1 MSTSEQRLAANRANA
16 LKSTGPKTK
25 NGKAVACLNAT
36 QHGLLSARLF
46 LDDEEPAEFQRL
58 LADLDSTLNPIGAIE
73 LTLVERIAVT
83 IWRQRRLVTAESA
96 TLRLHRQQAKI
107 AGGVS
112 KELGLGYGLELK
124 VDDLEPFDTEQ
135 EEWCQAVIEE
145 VEKLEEMELTILP
158 KSAPLIFKQ
167 LKSDAEDDGDD
178 LEAHLKNYKEGLA
191 EYVAQLLRWCHE
203 QLREAEKRPRIL
215 ATAELVSAKRLV
227 PSDETLEL
235 FTRYQ
240 TTLDNQLYK
249 ALRTYR
255 ETQEWWLKKVEGSI
269 AEAGRA
275 EEAAAA

>member
-16 LKSTGPKTK
+16 LKSTGPKSK
-25 NGKAVACLNAT
+25 NGKSVACLNAT
-36 QHGLLSARLF
+36 RHGLLSSRLL

-58 LADLDSTLNPIGAIE
+58 LAELDAALHPHGAVE
-73 LTLVERIAVT
+73 LALLERIAVAM
-83 IWRQRRLVTAESA
+83 WRQRRLVTAETA
-96 TLRLHRQQAKI
+96 ALRLQRQKAKI

-112 KELGLGYGLELK
+112 QELGLGYGSELK
-124 VDDLEPFDTEQ
+124 EDDLEPFDTEQ
-135 EEWCQAVIEE
+135 KEWCQAVIEE
-145 VEKLEEMELTILP
+145 IEKLEEIELTILP

-167 LKSDAEDDGDD
+167 LKSDADDDGND

-191 EYVAQLLRWCHE
+191 EYVAQLLRWCNE
-203 QLREAEKRPRIL
+203 QLREVEKRPKIL
-215 ATAELVSAKRLV
+215 ATAEFVSAKRLV
-227 PSDETLEL
+227 LSDDTLEL

-255 ETQEWWLKKVEGSI
+255 ETQEWRLKTLEG
-269 AEAGRA
+269 AAGQA